1 MEILEYVRPYI
12 EDELDL
18 YFKEN
23 PVETVYKRYQELAI
37 SNYLDIVAM
46 HKLEY
51 MHDYLLKYYTG
62 HINYLFNC
70 GKSHSIE
77 SRLKDIKELYDRH
90 NNKYS
95 IEDFEEYIKTV
106 NGMNL
111 QSACFNYIFE
121 RNLNNKS
128 ILTLYLENTKKIP
141 ASTKKIVK
149 ALMASMSSIF
159 EVKRVLQNGFDF

>member
-1 MEILEYVRPYI
+1 MENKDILEYVRPYI

-23 PVETVYKRYQELAI
+23 PVETVYERYQKLATA
-37 SNYLDIVAM
+37 NYLDIVAM

-51 MHDYLLKYYTG
+51 MHDYLLRYYTG

-90 NNKYS
+90 NNKCS
-95 IEDFEEYIKTV
+95 IEDFEEYIK
-106 NGMNL
+106 G
-111 QSACFNYIFE
+111 YIIDGPGDWAVYCDY
-121 RNLNNKS
+121 KS
-128 ILTLYLENTKKIP
+128 LLKFWKEHVELVDKYLGDSHE
-141 ASTKKIVK
+141 
-149 ALMASMSSIF
+149 
-159 EVKRVLQNGFDF
+159 E

>member
-1 MEILEYVRPYI
+1 MENKDILEYVRPYI

-23 PVETVYKRYQELAI
+23 PVETVYKRYQKLAI

-95 IEDFEEYIKTV
+95 IKDFEEYIK
-106 NGMNL
+106 
-111 QSACFNYIFE
+111 SYIIDGPGDWAVYCDY
-121 RNLNNKS
+121 KS
-128 ILTLYLENTKKIP
+128 LLKFWKEHVELVDKYLGDSHE
-141 ASTKKIVK
+141 
-149 ALMASMSSIF
+149 
-159 EVKRVLQNGFDF
+159 E

>member
-1 MEILEYVRPYI
+1 MENKDILEYVRPYI

-23 PVETVYKRYQELAI
+23 PVETVYKRYQELAM

-70 GKSHSIE
+70 SKSHSIE
-77 SRLKDIKELYDRH
+77 SRLNDIKELYDSPV
-90 NNKYS
+90 S
-95 IEDFEEYIKTV
+95 IDKS
-106 NGMNL
+106 GNL
-111 QSACFNYIFE
+111 FAYEF
-121 RNLNNKS
+121 
-128 ILTLYLENTKKIP
+128 T
-141 ASTKKIVK
+141 
-149 ALMASMSSIF
+149 
-159 EVKRVLQNGFDF
+159 EV

>member
-1 MEILEYVRPYI
+1 MENKDILEYISPYI
-12 EDELDL
+12 EDEMDL

-95 IEDFEEYIKTV
+95 IKDFEEYIK
-106 NGMNL
+106 G
-111 QSACFNYIFE
+111 YIIDGPGDWAVYCDY
-121 RNLNNKS
+121 KS
-128 ILTLYLENTKKIP
+128 LLKFWKEHVELVDKYLGDSHE
-141 ASTKKIVK
+141 
-149 ALMASMSSIF
+149 
-159 EVKRVLQNGFDF
+159 E

>member
-1 MEILEYVRPYI
+1 MENKDIIEYVRPYI

-95 IEDFEEYIKTV
+95 IKDFEEYIK
-106 NGMNL
+106 G
-111 QSACFNYIFE
+111 YIIDGPGDWAVYCDY
-121 RNLNNKS
+121 KS
-128 ILTLYLENTKKIP
+128 LLKFWKEHVELVDKYLGDSHE
-141 ASTKKIVK
+141 
-149 ALMASMSSIF
+149 
-159 EVKRVLQNGFDF
+159 E

>member
-1 MEILEYVRPYI
+1 MENKDILEYVRPYI

-95 IEDFEEYIKTV
+95 IKDFEEYIKGYIIDGPGDWAVYCDYKSLLKFWKEHVELV
-106 NGMNL
+106 NKYLGE
-111 QSACFNYIFE
+111 NYEKECNE
-121 RNLNNKS
+121 RDS
-128 ILTLYLENTKKIP
+128 
-141 ASTKKIVK
+141 
-149 ALMASMSSIF
+149 
-159 EVKRVLQNGFDF
+159 

>member
-1 MEILEYVRPYI
+1 MENKDILEYGRPYI

-95 IEDFEEYIKTV
+95 IEDFEEYIK
-106 NGMNL
+106 G
-111 QSACFNYIFE
+111 YIIDGPGDWASYCE
-121 RNLNNKS
+121 NKS
-128 ILTLYLENTKKIP
+128 LLKFWKEHVELVNKYLGENYEKECNERD
-141 ASTKKIVK
+141 S
-149 ALMASMSSIF
+149 
-159 EVKRVLQNGFDF
+159 

>member
-1 MEILEYVRPYI
+1 MENKDILEYVRPYI

-23 PVETVYKRYQELAI
+23 PVETVYKRYQKLAI

-95 IEDFEEYIKTV
+95 IEDFEEYIK
-106 NGMNL
+106 G
-111 QSACFNYIFE
+111 YIIDGPGDWAVYCDY
-121 RNLNNKS
+121 KS
-128 ILTLYLENTKKIP
+128 LLKFWKEHVELVDKYLGDSHE
-141 ASTKKIVK
+141 
-149 ALMASMSSIF
+149 
-159 EVKRVLQNGFDF
+159 E

>member
-1 MEILEYVRPYI
+1 MENKDILEYVRPYI

-23 PVETVYKRYQELAI
+23 PVETVYKRYQKLAI

-95 IEDFEEYIKTV
+95 IKDFEEYIK
-106 NGMNL
+106 G
-111 QSACFNYIFE
+111 YIIDGPGDWAVYCDY
-121 RNLNNKS
+121 KS
-128 ILTLYLENTKKIP
+128 LLKFWKEHVELVDKYLGDSHE
-141 ASTKKIVK
+141 
-149 ALMASMSSIF
+149 
-159 EVKRVLQNGFDF
+159 E

>member
-1 MEILEYVRPYI
+1 MENKDILEYVRPYI

-95 IEDFEEYIKTV
+95 IKDFEEYIK
-106 NGMNL
+106 G
-111 QSACFNYIFE
+111 YIIDGPGDWAVYCDY
-121 RNLNNKS
+121 KS
-128 ILTLYLENTKKIP
+128 LLKFWKEHVELVDKYLGDSHE
-141 ASTKKIVK
+141 
-149 ALMASMSSIF
+149 
-159 EVKRVLQNGFDF
+159 E